1 MKITV
6 LTPAY
11 NRAYIINR
19 LYESL
24 KKQTYKNFEWLIVD
38 DGSTDNTKKLID
50 KYIKENLINIR
61 YIYQNN
67 GGKHRALNRGISSIK
82 NEITFIV
89 DTDDYLLNNAI
100 EEITKIYEK
109 YKQDKNICGF
119 SFLRCFPDMSI
130 NGMKFKKD
138 EYVSDYITCRLN
150 EKIRG
155 DKAEAYYTKCLK
167 EFPFLEIDNEKFLFE
182 DYVWIKMAEKYKTVH
197 INTPIYVGDYLD
209 DGLTK
214 NISKAKFKAPI
225 GMMERA
231 AVMCTKK
238 CNFANRVKAM
248 IMYIGYGKV
257 AKKTYNE
264 LYKKC
269 KYKILFIISFLL
281 GMLYHC
287 KLIIENR

>member
-1 MKITV
+1 MKVTV

-24 KKQTYKNFEWLIVD
+24 TTQTYKNFEWLIVD
-38 DGSTDNTKKLID
+38 DGSTDNTREI
-50 KYIKENLINIR
+50 INKFIEDNVISIR
-61 YIYQNN
+61 YVFQNN
-67 GGKHRALNRGISSIK
+67 GGKHRALNKGISMID
-82 NEITFIV
+82 NEVTFIV
-89 DTDDYLLNNAI
+89 DTDDYLLDNAI

-109 YKQDKNICGF
+109 YKNDKSICGF
-119 SFLRCFPDMSI
+119 SFLRCFPDMS
-130 NGMKFKKD
+130 MKFKKD
-138 EYVSDYITCRLN
+138 EYISDYITCRIN

-167 EFPFLEIDNEKFLFE
+167 EIPFLEIDNEKFLFE

-197 INTPIYVGDYLD
+197 VNVPIYVGEYLE

-214 NISKAKFKAPI
+214 NISKTKYNSPI

-231 AVMCTKK
+231 LVMCTKK
-238 CNFANRVKAM
+238 CSFENRVKAM

-257 AKKTYNE
+257 AKKKNKD

-269 KYKILFIISFLL
+269 KYKFLFGISFLL
-281 GMLYHC
+281 GIVYYI
-287 KLIIENR
+287 KLIRENK